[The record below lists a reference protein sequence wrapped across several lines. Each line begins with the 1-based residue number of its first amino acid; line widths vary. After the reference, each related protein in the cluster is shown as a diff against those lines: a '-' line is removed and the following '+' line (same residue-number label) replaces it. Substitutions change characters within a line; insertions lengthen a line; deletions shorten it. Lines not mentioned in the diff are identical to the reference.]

1 MALPPFDP
9 VLSGLPSIPDEE
21 SSVSDLCSRYGI
33 ARQSLYPRLNAC
45 GVTGEKRAQ
54 RTFFSAAEV
63 FQLDACHYYLSLGY
77 GLKDVAQVSS
87 SDIPLESSPSLAS
100 STSSSSSTL
109 AVLTD
114 AIAQA
119 LDRRSSSPLDLYR
132 DLGEAADQSYLLSTT
147 ALASIIGFSNS
158 TLHGWNRV
166 EERFGFTFS
175 RFGQGR
181 WRVSRQS
188 VSF

>member
-9 VLSGLPSIPDEE
+9 VLSGLPSIPDAE

-45 GVTGEKRAQ
+45 GVSGEKRAQ

-77 GLKDVAQVSS
+77 GLKEVAQVSS
-87 SDIPLESSPSLAS
+87 TDVPTESSPSLPSSAS
-100 STSSSSSTL
+100 SSL

-119 LDRRSSSPLDLYR
+119 LDRRSSSPLDVYR

-166 EERFGFTFS
+166 EERFGFIFS

-188 VSF
+188 VV